1 MTAPHSLPSVSDK
14 VLRQFALVVGVG
26 FIGIFGLLLPWLWER
41 AYPFWPWILAAVL
54 GLGGLVAPR
63 LLAPLYKGW
72 MKIGHVLGWINTR
85 IILGVVFF
93 VVIWPAGLIMR
104 VFRKDPMARHIHRS
118 VKSYR
123 IPSNQSP
130 PDQITRPF

>member
-1 MTAPHSLPSVSDK
+1 MTALHSLSSVSDK
-14 VLRQFALVVGVG
+14 VLRQFALVVGIG
-26 FIGIFGLLLPWLWER
+26 FIGFFGLLLPWVWER
-41 AYPFWPWILAAVL
+41 SYPLWPWILAAVL
-54 GLGGLVAPR
+54 GLGGLIAPR

-93 VVIWPAGLIMR
+93 VVIWPSGIIMR
-104 VFRKDPMARHIHRS
+104 VFRNDPMARDIHREA
-118 VKSYR
+118 KSYR
-123 IPSNQSP
+123 VPSKQSP